1 MKLAEQFTKNGYV
14 IFNIENQKNYE
25 KIKKI
30 ITQALGSTKSLDD
43 FHKEKFVTFS
53 NINNLRLNAYK
64 ELNKI
69 KDWENLYFS
78 LAENALKELIGLDIS
93 IQNKLNFSIQ
103 APNDK
108 NSVLMLH
115 TDTLSGQTEFEV
127 VLWITFTESY
137 ETNSMYI
144 YSRKTTEKIFKNL
157 AKNEKKGMQGLF
169 KLYEKDAKFLKL
181 SPGQAMIFSP
191 SLFHGNT
198 LNKTDTTRMSINCRF
213 KSSFSPEFEEFPTER
228 NTGAFYRPLRI
239 SPLSEWAYKYY
250 EGDVLFK

>member
-14 IFNIENQKNYE
+14 IFDIENQKNYE
-25 KIKKI
+25 KIKKTI
-30 ITQALGSTKSLDD
+30 AQALGPTNSLDD
-43 FHKEKFVTFS
+43 FHKEKFFKFN

-69 KDWENLYFS
+69 KDWEKLYYS
-78 LAENALKELIGLDIS
+78 LAENALQELIGLDIS

-103 APNDK
+103 SPNDK
-108 NSVLMLH
+108 NSILMLH

-127 VLWITFTESY
+127 VLWVPFTESY

-144 YSRKTTEKIFKNL
+144 YSRKNSEKIFKNL

-191 SLFHGNT
+191 SLFHGNV

-213 KSSFSPEFEEFPTER
+213 KSCFSPEFEEFPTER
-228 NTGAFYRPLRI
+228 NTGAFYRPLKI
-239 SPLSEWAYKYY
+239 SPLSEWAYQYY
-250 EGDVLFK
+250 EGDILFK

>member
-1 MKLAEQFTKNGYV
+1 MKLAEQFTNNGYV
-14 IFNIENQKNYE
+14 IFDIENQKNYE
-25 KIKKI
+25 KLKKTI
-30 ITQALGSTKSLDD
+30 SKAIGSTKSLDE
-43 FHKEKFVTFS
+43 FHQEKFFKLS
-53 NINNLRLNAYK
+53 HINNLRLNAYK

-69 KDWENLYFS
+69 KDWENLYYS
-78 LAENALKELIGLDIS
+78 LAESALKELIGLDIS

-127 VLWITFTESY
+127 VLWVPFTESY
-137 ETNSMYI
+137 QTNSMYI
-144 YSRKTTEKIFKNL
+144 YNRKTTEKIFKKL
-157 AKNEKKGMQGLF
+157 AQNEKKGMQGLF

-198 LNKTDTTRMSINCRF
+198 LNKTSTTRMSINCRF
-213 KSSFSPEFEEFPTER
+213 KSSFSPEFEQFPTER
-228 NTGAFYRPLRI
+228 NTGAFYRPLRL

-250 EGDVLFK
+250 EGDILFK